1 MKKVGRRTVLR
12 FGLGV
17 GALVLLGCDV
27 SQCGTCEIRGE
38 DASEPPVA
46 TPAPAPAPTPPP
58 GPPAAPSAW
67 VVDPPS
73 FAVGSGST
81 FNLATTLPAGVARG
95 GVFDVSTSG
104 ASFHRNDADACRHL
118 VGGNRRG
125 GQRHRRRFYLLIALN
140 TARDSA
146 AMPQVSRNDGR

>member
-27 SQCGTCEIRGE
+27 SQCETCEVRGE

-46 TPAPAPAPTPPP
+46 TPAPAPAPAPTPAPS
-58 GPPAAPSAW
+58 PPAAPSAW
-67 VVDPPS
+67 VVNPPS
-73 FAVGSGST
+73 FAVGSGTT

-95 GVFDVSTSG
+95 GAFDVSTSG
-104 ASFHRNDADACRHL
+104 ARLPTGMTLTPAGILS
-118 VGGNRRG
+118 VG
-125 GQRHRRRFYLLIALN
+125 
-140 TARDSA
+140 TATVGSVA
-146 AMPQVSRNDGR
+146 GVVFTYSSP

>member
-1 MKKVGRRTVLR
+1 MKEKEVGRRTVLR

-17 GALVLLGCDV
+17 GALALLGCDL
-27 SQCGTCEIRGE
+27 SHCETCEVRGE

-46 TPAPAPAPTPPP
+46 TPAPAPAPTPAP

-81 FNLATTLPAGVARG
+81 FNLATTLPADVARG
-95 GVFDVSTSG
+95 GLFDVSTSG
-104 ASFHRNDADACRHL
+104 ARLPTGMTLTPAGILS
-118 VGGNRRG
+118 VG
-125 GQRHRRRFYLLIALN
+125 
-140 TARDSA
+140 TAAVGSVA
-146 AMPQVSRNDGR
+146 GVIFTYSSP